1 MIGRVNL
8 PKMNQKLLGEIQ
20 QLKFQATV
28 KGNGVLCYGCTVWG
42 ARALKM
48 SRSRPILIPPSSR
61 TADGLSHRLPMRQLA
76 VIEYVSD
83 EAGVMTAVET
93 VHAIIDGEISAGTDP
108 KNIFVCGISQGGA
121 LALASVLLFPRTL
134 GGGAVL
140 SGWVPFSSSVIG
152 RVTSDAK
159 KTPIL
164 WLHGMADELVLF
176 SAGQAGSVF
185 LKQAGMKCEFKGFAN
200 LGHIINDEEIFTLES
215 WIKCRIRS
223 SSSIWSFLTCFR

>member
-1 MIGRVNL
+1 M
-8 PKMNQKLLGEIQ
+8 
-20 QLKFQATV
+20 A
-28 KGNGVLCYGCTVWG
+28 
-42 ARALKM
+42 
-48 SRSRPILIPPSSR
+48 SRSFVLWLHGLGSSGLENEPIKTHFDSPELKNSRWSFPSAPNAPVSCNNGMIMPSWFDIQKFPIR
-61 TADGLSHRLPMRQLA
+61 A
-76 VIEYVSD
+76 EYVSD